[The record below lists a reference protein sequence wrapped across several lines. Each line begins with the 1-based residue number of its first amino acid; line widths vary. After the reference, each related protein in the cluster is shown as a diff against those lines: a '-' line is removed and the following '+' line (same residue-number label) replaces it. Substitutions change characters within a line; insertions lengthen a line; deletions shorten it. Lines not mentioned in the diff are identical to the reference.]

1 MKRRPLILSLGGA
14 ALGWSTGLRAQ
25 SATRVPRVGVLSP
38 GKPPPDDAFHQS
50 KWVESG
56 LRSLGWT
63 PGASVL
69 ISYRYAEG
77 RLDRLP
83 ALAAELV
90 GLPVDLIVARGLTIA
105 AARQVTATIPIV
117 MAADPDPVRSGFV
130 ASLARPGGN
139 ITGFSTQAFESE
151 PKQLE
156 FVREAIPSLER
167 VALLTNADSTTIADM
182 HRSRRTASALRLEL
196 LEVAINRSDQLA
208 AAFAKINEAKVGA
221 VLVSPALWFV
231 DARQLATL
239 ALEFRLPTMHN
250 LRQFAEA
257 GLLMSYGAD
266 FVELHKR
273 SAGFVDKILKGANPA
288 ELPVEQPTSF
298 ELVINLK
305 TAKALGVAIPPAM
318 LSRAADVIE

>member
-1 MKRRPLILSLGGA
+1 
-14 ALGWSTGLRAQ
+14 
-25 SATRVPRVGVLSP
+25 
-38 GKPPPDDAFHQS
+38 
-50 KWVESG
+50 
-56 LRSLGWT
+56 
-63 PGASVL
+63 
-69 ISYRYAEG
+69 
-77 RLDRLP
+77 
-83 ALAAELV
+83 
-90 GLPVDLIVARGLTIA
+90 
-105 AARQVTATIPIV
+105 

>member
-1 MKRRPLILSLGGA
+1 MKRRPFILFLGSA
-14 ALGWSTGLRAQ
+14 VAGWSAGPGAQ
-25 SATRVPRVGVLSP
+25 PAGKVPRVGVLSP
-38 GKPPPDDAFHQS
+38 GRPPPDDAFHQS
-50 KWVESG
+50 KWFESG
-56 LRSLGWT
+56 LRGLGWA
-63 PGASVL
+63 PSSSVL
-69 ISYRYAEG
+69 IYYRYAEG

-83 ALAAELV
+83 ALATELV
-90 GLPVDLIVARGLTIA
+90 GLQVDVIVARGLTIA
-105 AARQVTATIPIV
+105 AARQATATIPIV

-151 PKQLE
+151 LKQLE
-156 FVREAIPSLER
+156 FVREAVPSLQR
-167 VALLTNADSTTIADM
+167 VALLTNADSTTAADM
-182 HRSRRTASALRLEL
+182 DRSRETASALRLEL
-196 LEVAINRSDQLA
+196 LDFGINRSDQLA
-208 AAFAKINEAKVGA
+208 AAFAKINEARVGA
-221 VLVSPALWFV
+221 VLVSPALWFI
-231 DARQLATL
+231 DARQLAAL

-257 GLLMSYGAD
+257 GVLMSYGAD

-273 SAGFVDKILKGANPA
+273 SAVFVDKILKGANPA

-305 TAKALGVAIPPAM
+305 TAKALGVTIPPSM